1 MFFAVP
7 YECECLQW
15 SPSPSPLS
23 PRSYDSESTDT
34 LLDAHQMN
42 DGSITPNSVST
53 MGSDNYFMSA
63 KQSDAPTPTPPPSAT
78 GAAAATGNTSKER
91 KKHDRFNGM
100 SEEEVCKRTLPD
112 HLDTNLDVVIV
123 STVDFHSPDTDTE
136 SAPPTI
142 IPGDYDRICCNL
154 PTLTELSSCGGVP
167 ETRTQDTTRHP
178 YTHDGTEPDHRAR
191 ESGARLDS
199 FT

>member
-1 MFFAVP
+1 MGLDT
-7 YECECLQW
+7 YHCLQVRRIILW
-15 SPSPSPLS
+15 AVNFISISETNSCLS
-23 PRSYDSESTDT
+23 VHFLYSYDSESTDT

-63 KQSDAPTPTPPPSAT
+63 KQSDAPTPTPPGGGSGSGGGGT
-78 GAAAATGNTSKER
+78 KSKER

-123 STVDFHSPDTDTE
+123 STVDFHGSLHE
-136 SAPPTI
+136 SVVVIAVADGWCTKPTFLT
-142 IPGDYDRICCNL
+142 RIHGK
-154 PTLTELSSCGGVP
+154 SSALYICP
-167 ETRTQDTTRHP
+167 
-178 YTHDGTEPDHRAR
+178 
-191 ESGARLDS
+191 
-199 FT
+199 

>member
-1 MFFAVP
+1 MRLSISCSFFF
-7 YECECLQW
+7 
-15 SPSPSPLS
+15 S

-53 MGSDNYFMSA
+53 MGSDNYYLSA
-63 KQSDAPTPTPPPSAT
+63 KQSDAPTPTPPSAT
-78 GAAAATGNTSKER
+78 GGGGGGTGNSKER

-123 STVDFHSPDTDTE
+123 STVDFQT
-136 SAPPTI
+136 AL
-142 IPGDYDRICCNL
+142 Y
-154 PTLTELSSCGGVP
+154 
-167 ETRTQDTTRHP
+167 QM
-178 YTHDGTEPDHRAR
+178 RAR
-191 ESGARLDS
+191 VCFVSFAGFRFIFLKWFCNTCVKESVSSDS
-199 FT
+199 WGLEEEGMNWM